1 MSHLAHW
8 LDIVLKA
15 VTLTILVLLALVVLL
30 GVSFRYSGNSLIWY
44 DEVASV
50 LLAWITFTGAGLATL
65 KDAHL
70 GFNGLLFGLPRAGR
84 IVLFCLVE
92 AIFLVTFAIIGWA
105 GWAILEIFG
114 NEMMVSV
121 RWVSRAFV
129 QGILPVSAA
138 VIILARLCT
147 LGERHAA
154 VMGGVDPET
163 REIEHEIA
171 RAAAEGRSLREREG
185 RDR

>member
-1 MSHLAHW
+1 MAVMARW
-8 LDIVLKA
+8 LDLALQA
-15 VTLTILVLLALVVLL
+15 VTLAILVLLALVVLL
-30 GVSFRYSGNSLIWY
+30 GVAFRYSGNSLIWY

-70 GFNGLLFGLPRAGR
+70 GFNGLLFGLPRTGR

-92 AIFLVTFAIIGWA
+92 ALFLATFAIIGWA

-114 NEMMVSV
+114 SETLVSV

-138 VIILARLCT
+138 IIVLARLCT
-147 LGERHAA
+147 LLERYRA
-154 VMGGVDPET
+154 VLAGVDPET
-163 REIEHEIA
+163 REIEQEIA
-171 RAAAEGRSLREREG
+171 RAGLGTQDQGPDGGRG
-185 RDR
+185 R

>member
-1 MSHLAHW
+1 MSRLAHW
-8 LDIVLKA
+8 LDIVLK
-15 VTLTILVLLALVVLL
+15 VLTLAILVLLALVVLL
-30 GVSFRYSGNSLIWY
+30 GVAFRYSGNSLIWY

-70 GFNGLLFGLPRAGR
+70 GFNGLLFGLPRVGR
-84 IVLFCLVE
+84 ILLFCVVE
-92 AIFLVTFAIIGWA
+92 ALFLATFAIIGWA

-114 NEMMVSV
+114 NETLVSV

-138 VIILARLCT
+138 VIIVARLCT
-147 LGERHAA
+147 LAERYRA
-154 VMGGVDPET
+154 VLGGVDPEA
-163 REIEHEIA
+163 REIEQEIA
-171 RAAAEGRSLREREG
+171 RAGEEMRGRQAGRELER
-185 RDR
+185 